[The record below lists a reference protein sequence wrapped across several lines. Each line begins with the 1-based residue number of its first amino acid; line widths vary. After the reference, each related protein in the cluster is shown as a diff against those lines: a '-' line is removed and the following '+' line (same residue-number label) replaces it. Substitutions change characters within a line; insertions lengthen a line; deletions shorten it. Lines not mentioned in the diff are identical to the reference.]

1 MKLLSSTV
9 NTDVLKGALII
20 NEHGAEFRCS
30 GLGLNLDYKGNFRA
44 SKRMS
49 NELEVVIQM
58 QEYDGEGELM
68 EGTVS
73 VPFNNLKDWTIQ
85 LQNHD

>member
-1 MKLLSSTV
+1 MKFITYSTV
-9 NTDVLKGALII
+9 STSVLKGALIT

-30 GLGLNLDYKGNFRA
+30 GLGLNL
-44 SKRMS
+44 SES
-49 NELEVVIQM
+49 NLEVVVQM

-85 LQNHD
+85 LQNYD

>member
-1 MKLLSSTV
+1 MNLRSSTV
-9 NTDVLKGALII
+9 STNVLKGAVLT

-30 GLGLNLDYKGNFRA
+30 GLGLCIISSRV
-44 SKRMS
+44 
-49 NELEVVIQM
+49 EEQLEVVVHM

-73 VPFNNLKDWTIQ
+73 VPFNNLKNWTIQ

>member
-30 GLGLNLDYKGNFRA
+30 GLGLNIA
-44 SKRMS
+44 AARMS
-49 NELEVVIQM
+49 NQLEVIVQM

-73 VPFNNLKDWTIQ
+73 VRFNNLKDWTIQ
-85 LQNHD
+85 LLNYD

>member
-1 MKLLSSTV
+1 MKLLNSTV

-20 NEHGAEFRCS
+20 NQHGAEFRCS
-30 GLGLNLDYKGNFRA
+30 GLGLNLA
-44 SKRMS
+44 ES
-49 NELEVVIQM
+49 NLEIVIQM

-85 LQNHD
+85 LQNYD

>member
-1 MKLLSSTV
+1 MKLLNSTV

-30 GLGLNLDYKGNFRA
+30 GLGLNL
-44 SKRMS
+44 SES
-49 NELEVVIQM
+49 NLEVVVQM

-73 VPFNNLKDWTIQ
+73 LPFNNLKDWTIQ
-85 LQNHD
+85 LQNYD

>member
-1 MKLLSSTV
+1 MKLSTNSTV
-9 NTDVLKGALII
+9 DINVLKGALII

-30 GLGLNLDYKGNFRA
+30 GIGLNITQEMLA
-44 SKRMS
+44 ES
-49 NELEVVIQM
+49 NLEVVIQM

-85 LQNHD
+85 LQNYD

>member
-1 MKLLSSTV
+1 MNLQSSTV
-9 NTDVLKGALII
+9 NTDVLKGALLI
-20 NEHGAEFRCS
+20 NEHGAEFKCS
-30 GLGLNLDYKGNFRA
+30 GLGLYIIPSRV
-44 SKRMS
+44 
-49 NELEVVIQM
+49 EEQLEVVVQM

-73 VPFNNLKDWTIQ
+73 VPFNNLQNWTIQ